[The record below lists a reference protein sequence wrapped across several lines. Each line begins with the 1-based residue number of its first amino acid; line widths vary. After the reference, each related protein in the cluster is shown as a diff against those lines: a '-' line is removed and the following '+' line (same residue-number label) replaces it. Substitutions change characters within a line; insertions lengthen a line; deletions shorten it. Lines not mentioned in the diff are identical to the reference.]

1 MALFQIKYFI
11 KKWLDNNASKVDH
24 KSIIKNVYGEVEVSA
39 GYFFILNI
47 ANLIALSGLITNSLP
62 VIIGAMLISPLM
74 GPILN
79 VGFAFITGDKLVW
92 QKSLRKIAL
101 SVGLTLAVAAVA
113 TVLSPL
119 KDITHEIIIRTSPNL
134 YDLIIAFLAGLAGAG
149 AICTKK
155 NYLTIV
161 PGVAIATAVIP
172 PLSVAGFG
180 IGIWNYKIFFG
191 GFFLFFTNFVAI
203 IISTCI
209 VFYAYGFKP
218 SVITEA
224 EIAQLKK
231 RVAILGVVL
240 FVISLPLLYTL
251 HKSIE
256 EVRLRSGIQDVLK
269 REFDKEQLSK
279 LASFDY
285 LVKKDGSL
293 EINAEID
300 TLHYL
305 TEADIDNATKDI
317 KNSLKRNLKVNVEQF
332 LVQPGG
338 LKEEVTAKPAITQPK
353 EQQVPQAVTIS
364 DVRSAVLSAIHGSS
378 GNIAKVISPSEIT
391 DFQVGFSEK
400 SPGAEVFLKV
410 KRDTPFT
417 DEETLW
423 LQRLLSGELNMPVDL
438 KVETEPFIAPLVFQ
452 GAGTGL
458 SGDMIAALA
467 TIGEIYKKD
476 SGITFTIESYAV
488 ERPRPKTRAI
498 RRSKARAASAP
509 LRKKTAAS
517 PGKSADPAQLRAQ
530 AVKDELVKAYNIPAS
545 SIKTV
550 VKKEPG
556 IEAPTVKVLIEGG
569 AGSI

>member
-1 MALFQIKYFI
+1 MTLSTINYFI
-11 KKWLDNNASKVDH
+11 KKWLEKNASQIDQ
-24 KSIIKNVYGEVEVSA
+24 KSILKNVYTELEISA

-101 SVGLTLAVAAVA
+101 SVGFTLAVAAVA
-113 TVLSPL
+113 TVFSPL

-155 NYLTIV
+155 NYLTVV

-218 SVITEA
+218 SVITEV
-224 EIAQLKK
+224 EIAKLKK

-240 FVISLPLLYTL
+240 FVISLPLFYTL
-251 HKSIE
+251 HKSIN
-256 EVRLRSGIQDVLK
+256 EVRLRGGIQDALK
-269 REFDKEQLSK
+269 REFDKEKLSK

-285 LVKKDGSL
+285 LVKKDGTL
-293 EINAEID
+293 EITADID

-305 TEADIDNATKDI
+305 TETDIDTATKNI
-317 KNSLKRNLKVNVEQF
+317 KNSLKRNLNVNVEQF

-338 LKEEVTAKPAITQPK
+338 LKEEVTVNPAITQSRVQPIPP
-353 EQQVPQAVTIS
+353 VVTIG
-364 DVRSAVLSAIHGSS
+364 DVRNDVLSAIRQSS
-378 GNIAKVISPSEIT
+378 GNIGKIISPSEIT
-391 DFQVGFSEK
+391 DFYVGFSEK
-400 SPGAEVFLKV
+400 TPGAEVVLKV

-417 DEETLW
+417 DEEALW
-423 LQRLLSGELNMPVDL
+423 LKRLLSGNLNMPVDL
-438 KVETEPFIAPLVFQ
+438 KVETEPFIPPLVFQ
-452 GAGTGL
+452 GAQTGL
-458 SGDMIAALA
+458 SEDMIKALA
-467 TIGEIYKKD
+467 PIGDIYKKD
-476 SGITFTIESYAV
+476 SSVTVTIESYMPLNQKTVAHRGNRV
-488 ERPRPKTRAI
+488 E
-498 RRSKARAASAP
+498 
-509 LRKKTAAS
+509 
-517 PGKSADPAQLRAQ
+517 PAELRAR
-530 AVKDELVKAYNIPAS
+530 AVKDELVKVYNIPAS

-550 VKKEPG
+550 VRKEPD
-556 IEAPTVKVLIEGG
+556 IKAPTVKVLIEGG